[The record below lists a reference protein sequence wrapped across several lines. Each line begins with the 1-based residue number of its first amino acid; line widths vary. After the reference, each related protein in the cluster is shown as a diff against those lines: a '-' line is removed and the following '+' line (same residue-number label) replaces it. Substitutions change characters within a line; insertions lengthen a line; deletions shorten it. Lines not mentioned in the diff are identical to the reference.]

1 MLYEYK
7 CDKCEEHFD
16 EMRSVDDRNIP
27 IKCPLCSDGMGHRVL
42 ITNFSFKM
50 GKGRRLTPREVF
62 SKGIKKKR
70 RKGPENIVVKNPHP
84 DLKKFGF

>member
-7 CDKCEEHFD
+7 CDSCNERFE
-16 EMRSVDDRNIP
+16 EMRPVSARDIP
-27 IKCPLCSDGMGHRVL
+27 IKCPRCPDGMGQRVL
-42 ITNFSFKM
+42 ITRFSFKM

-62 SKGIKKKR
+62 SKGIKKRK
-70 RKGPENIVVKNPHP
+70 RKGPKDIVVKNPHP